1 MACHERK
8 IRMLAKLRSDY
19 PYQRQESEVSN
30 QDMKYPYR
38 RARTVVSLHMHGHI
52 YFLLQWQEHT
62 VQYMYTINR
71 AVNTCMSGACSAGGG
86 RTPFRPFAPS
96 QMLAWQPSPSPLCH
110 VRMSGTDGAS
120 S

>member
-38 RARTVVSLHMHGHI
+38 RARTVLVYVYVENCHTCNGRGRHRSARAEKN
-52 YFLLQWQEHT
+52 YQEP
-62 VQYMYTINR
+62 I
-71 AVNTCMSGACSAGGG
+71 
-86 RTPFRPFAPS
+86 S
-96 QMLAWQPSPSPLCH
+96 Q
-110 VRMSGTDGAS
+110 T
-120 S
+120 